1 MKVLDSAYNVAH
13 KYGVSFYDFGPFL
26 SYVDGKIGMAF
37 SVKTKNGFLNRIF
50 LSDNINDFEDFLK
63 KYLKYSKGSD
73 DALLDDYEMY
83 YPKLLTKED
92 LQESVNQ
99 KKEEKELNIIKI
111 EFIKTADYLNDTYK
125 ERIRTVEEWESL
137 KLKAAEKLN
146 DYKKLLYQ
154 FYKKPFEAEAIN
166 RDDFYAKYL
175 NRIDD
180 NKRAYSTVLN
190 KVTKA
195 STLNDAYQICES
207 AKKML
212 KSYLADD
219 EFFHKQY
226 EVYLYKNKIV
236 TLEKMADFIKN
247 ILDTSSD
254 ISNEKLK
261 EELDIIK
268 NSMPFNNSPSK
279 YISESKKEYDDI
291 FKKLED
297 VKYYNIYNY
306 LMEKKFIVIQDTDQ
320 TDTFFKVKE
329 AVTKTTN
336 DNIILLFSSLRDI
349 IINFFFYNDYDQK
362 NASVWNEI
370 YNDFLVSY
378 DMPENYLIRDK
389 FFSEISVDSFDS
401 FITSLKAIS
410 NKLRSNVTVLNKP
423 IDIYSNDVDNNY
435 IVGSENPNVYNSELL
450 YEIEVNKMI
459 KAFYNKKKLSK
470 DISNRFIISIEDNN
484 EILLFP
490 KTKAIK
496 TKNVNV
502 ITDYE
507 FVFDTM
513 EIGKDKLKIVTGIKN
528 ERKVNIIKCNLNS

>member
-111 EFIKTADYLNDTYK
+111 EFIKTADYLNDIYK
-125 ERIRTVEEWESL
+125 ERIKTVEEWENL

-166 RDDFYAKYL
+166 RDDFYSKYL

-410 NKLRSNVTVLNKP
+410 NKLKSNVTVLNKP

>member
-410 NKLRSNVTVLNKP
+410 NKLKSNVTVLNKP

-435 IVGSENPNVYNSELL
+435 IVGCENPNVYNSELL

>member
-125 ERIRTVEEWESL
+125 ERIRTVEEWENL

-349 IINFFFYNDYDQK
+349 IIHFFFYNDYDQR

-389 FFSEISVDSFDS
+389 FFNEISVDSFDS

-435 IVGSENPNVYNSELL
+435 IVGSENPNVYNSKLL

-470 DISNRFIISIEDNN
+470 DISNRFIINIEDNN

>member
-410 NKLRSNVTVLNKP
+410 NKLKSNVTVLNKP

-435 IVGSENPNVYNSELL
+435 IVGCENPNVYNSELL

-507 FVFDTM
+507 FIFDTM
-513 EIGKDKLKIVTGIKN
+513 EIGKDKLNIVTGIKN